1 MKQTRLAQLLN
12 RVAVREG
19 THETSVPGV
28 MVARTSYGSSR
39 CPVIYEPM
47 IYIIAQGQKIGYLGD
62 DVFRYNADN
71 YLVLSVPL
79 PLQCEWVASPEEP
92 LLAVKIAVDPTML
105 VEMLMDLDEPAHGNG
120 AVPRGIHTT
129 PLTTELS
136 DAVMRLLECV
146 GSPIDSRVLGRQ
158 TVREIIYRVLRGEQG
173 GALRAMA
180 SRNDQFI
187 RIARVL
193 QSIHADYARSLST
206 EEMAK
211 LAGMSVSTFHHSFKA
226 VTATSPLQYV
236 KSVRLHRART
246 MMVQDKH
253 NASTA
258 AVAVGYESA
267 SQFGREFKRF
277 FGSSPAEEA
286 ASLRAAIRRSEDAG
300 ASAVARAPH
309 ERSGGRAGARAP

>member
-1 MKQTRLAQLLN
+1 
-12 RVAVREG
+12 
-19 THETSVPGV
+19 
-28 MVARTSYGSSR
+28 
-39 CPVIYEPM
+39 M
-47 IYIIAQGQKIGYLGD
+47 IYIVGQGRKIGYLGD
-62 DVFRYNADN
+62 DVIRYDPDN

-79 PLQCEWVASPEEP
+79 PLQCEWMASPDEP

-105 VEMLMDLDEPAHGNG
+105 VEMLMDLDEPAHANG
-120 AVPRGIHTT
+120 AVPRGIYAT

-146 GSPIDSRVLGRQ
+146 RSPIDSRVLGRQ

-180 SRNDQFI
+180 SRNDQFM

-193 QSIHADYARSLST
+193 QSIHADYARSAST
-206 EEMAK
+206 EKMAK
-211 LAGMSVSTFHHSFKA
+211 LAGMSVSTFHHNFKA

-246 MMVQDKH
+246 MMVQDQH

-277 FGSSPAEEA
+277 FGASPAEEA
-286 ASLRAAIRRSEDAG
+286 ASLRAAIRRSEEAG
-300 ASAVARAPH
+300 ASAGARAPR

>member
-1 MKQTRLAQLLN
+1 MSDMKRTRLAEVLD

-19 THETSVPGV
+19 THETSIPGV
-28 MVARTSYGSSR
+28 MVSRTSYGSAR

-47 IYIIAQGQKIGYLGD
+47 IYIVGQGRKIGYLGD
-62 DVFRYNADN
+62 DAIRYDPDN

-79 PLQCEWVASPEEP
+79 PLQCEWMASPEEP

-105 VEMLMDLDEPAHGNG
+105 VEMLMDLDEPANGNG
-120 AVPRGIHTT
+120 AVPRGIYAT

-180 SRNDQFI
+180 SRNDQFM

-193 QSIHADYARSLST
+193 QSIHADYAHSLST
-206 EEMAK
+206 EKMAK
-211 LAGMSVSTFHHSFKA
+211 LAGMSVSTFHHNFKA

-246 MMVQDKH
+246 MMVQDRH

-277 FGSSPAEEA
+277 FGASPAEEA
-286 ASLRAAIRRSEDAG
+286 ASLRAAIRRSEDA
-300 ASAVARAPH
+300 ARAH
-309 ERSGGRAGARAP
+309 